1 MFARLLRIQLKMDRI
16 DEAASLFKK
25 NVVPLCRKQKGF
37 KGAYF
42 MVDPRSG
49 DGLVITLW
57 TSEKAMLANEQSHFF
72 IEQVTKFIGFYAKP
86 PIREAYE
93 VALMDPKSKR

>member
-1 MFARLLRIQLKMDRI
+1 MFARLLRMQLKMDRI
-16 DEAASLFKK
+16 DEAANLFYK
-25 NVVPLCRKQKGF
+25 NVLPLCRKQKGF

-42 MVDPRSG
+42 MVDQKSG
-49 DGLVITLW
+49 DGLVMTLW
-57 TSEKAMLANEQSHFF
+57 TSEKAMLANEQNHFF

-93 VALMDPKSKR
+93 VALSDLSGKR

>member
-1 MFARLLRIQLKMDRI
+1 MYARLLRIQLKIDRI
-16 DEAASLFKK
+16 EEAVNLFKK

-42 MVDPRSG
+42 MVDPKSG
-49 DGLVITLW
+49 DGLVITVW
-57 TSEKAMLANEQSHFF
+57 ASEKAMLANEQSHFF
-72 IEQVTKFIGFYAKP
+72 LEQVTKFIGFYTKP

-93 VALMDPKSKR
+93 VVLKLPKEKG